1 MWNSSWPVFAAVFGL
16 AMVAGPGRASAF
28 SARFSWVG
36 IPACEKISPEF
47 HLSSVPAGTKRL
59 RFEMRDLEVPTF
71 HHGGST
77 VAYGGDTVRKGA
89 IRYIGPCP
97 PHGERHRY
105 RWTIE
110 ALDAADK
117 VIGMTTATETFPP

>member
-1 MWNSSWPVFAAVFGL
+1 MAMSSLCWLTAVVGL
-16 AMVAGPGRASAF
+16 AMVAAPGEAKAF
-28 SARFSWVG
+28 SARFSWAG
-36 IPACEKISPEF
+36 IPACEKISPAF
-47 HLSSVPAGTKRL
+47 ALAGVPPGTKQL
-59 RFEMRDLEVPTF
+59 RFAMKDLDVPTF

-77 VAYGGDTVRKGA
+77 IAYQRDAVRKGA

-110 ALDAADK
+110 ALDAAGK
-117 VIGMTTATETFPP
+117 VLDATAATQTFPP